1 MQTFWQD
8 LRYGARMLMKQPGF
22 TLIAVLT
29 LSLGIGANTA
39 IFSVVN
45 AVLLKPLPVTKPEE
59 LVTLYTSD
67 FSGQPYGA
75 SSYPDYLDFRAR
87 ADVLEGLLAYWG
99 QSVMPVPKGANAREA
114 QEPLQAEIVSG
125 NYFAVLGVAPVR
137 GRAFL
142 SEEDSASGAHPVAL
156 LSYDCWQRRFGGD
169 ANLIGQSILLNN
181 QSYTVIGIAPPAFT
195 GLTRGVPTDVW
206 LPMAMTPRLV
216 SSEDMLN
223 TRGARTMSLLG
234 RLKPGVS
241 LAQARAQF
249 SLIAQQQRAA
259 YPQHWTNLQGQT
271 RSLTVLPES
280 EARIPP
286 QARNQALGVAG
297 LILAVVGLV
306 LAVACANLVGML
318 LARATTRRKE
328 IAVRLALGA
337 TRRQLIRLLMSESLL
352 LAGLG
357 GALGLLVA
365 WWTTDLLKSFLPP
378 LGLNFNPDATVLLFT
393 LVVALVTS
401 LAFGLAPAMQATKLD
416 LVGALKDESGTLR
429 YRRSRLR
436 SGLVMAQ
443 IAVSVLL
450 LIGAGLL
457 LRSLLKA
464 SAIDTG
470 FNQQNLLLLDVQLQD
485 TPQAQGFELFRQ
497 MQERLRAL
505 PGVRTV
511 SLVDQAGLDFDGLR
525 RSVTIEGYQP
535 RSGEDMELYSNS
547 VGPRYFQTMEIPLLR
562 GRDFSEQDRAGA
574 PGVVIINEALA
585 RRYFPG
591 QEALG
596 KRLSVTGAAGPWL
609 EIIGIARDGKYIS
622 LFEQPQPFFSLP
634 FMQHYQDG
642 GTLLVRTES
651 DPRHLLETAR
661 SEVLALDQNLHIWNV
676 TTMTEHLGLALL
688 PLRIGSLAAAIFG
701 LVALLLASLGV
712 YGVVAYFVGLQQRE
726 IGVRLALGAR
736 PGDILKLVLRQG
748 LSITLSGIALGLL
761 ASFALTRVLASFLYG
776 VSALDL
782 LTFVG
787 VAALLA
793 GVALVACWIPARRA
807 TKVDPMIALRC
818 E

>member
-1 MQTFWQD
+1 MQTLWQD
-8 LRYGARMLMKQPGF
+8 LRYGARMLLKQPGF

-29 LSLGIGANTA
+29 LGLGIGANTA

-87 ADVLEGLLAYWG
+87 ADVLDGLLAYWG
-99 QSVMPVPKGANAREA
+99 QSVMPGAVREA
-114 QEPLQAEIVSG
+114 QQPLRAEIVSG

-142 SEEDSASGAHPVAL
+142 PEEDSAAGAQPVAL
-156 LSYDCWQRRFGGD
+156 LSYDCWQRRFGAD
-169 ANLIGQSILLNN
+169 ANLIGQAILLNN
-181 QSYTVIGIAPPAFT
+181 QSYTVIGVAPPAFS
-195 GLTRGVPTDVW
+195 GLTRGMPTDVW
-206 LPMAMTPRLV
+206 LPMALTPRLV
-216 SSEDMLN
+216 ASDDMLN
-223 TRGARTMSLLG
+223 NRGARTMSLMG
-234 RLKPGVS
+234 RLKAGVS

-249 SLIAQQQRAA
+249 ALLAQQQRAA
-259 YPQHWTNLQGQT
+259 YPQHWTNLQGQA

-280 EARIPP
+280 QSRIPP

-297 LILAVVGLV
+297 LVLAVVGLV
-306 LAVACANLVGML
+306 LAVACANLAGML
-318 LARATTRRKE
+318 LARAVARRKE

-337 TRRQLIRLLMSESLL
+337 TRRQLIRFLMSESLL
-352 LAGLG
+352 LAASG

-365 WWTTDLLKSFLPP
+365 WWTTDLLSGLLPP
-378 LGLNFNPDATVLLFT
+378 LGLNFNPDAAVLLFT
-393 LVVALVTS
+393 LAVALVTS
-401 LAFGLAPAMQATKLD
+401 LAFGLAPAWQATKLD
-416 LVGALKDESGTLR
+416 LVGALKDESGTFR

-450 LIGAGLL
+450 LIGAGLF

-485 TPQAQGFELFRQ
+485 TPQAQGIEMFRQ
-497 MQERLRAL
+497 MQERLKAL
-505 PGVRTV
+505 PGVRAV
-511 SLVDQAGLDFDGLR
+511 SLVDQTGLDFDGYR

-535 RSGEDMELYSNS
+535 RPGEDRELYSNK
-547 VGPRYFQTMEIPLLR
+547 VGPRYFQTMEMPLLR
-562 GRDFSEQDRAGA
+562 GRDFNEQDRVGA
-574 PGVVIINEALA
+574 PDVVIINEALA

-596 KRLSVTGAAGPWL
+596 KRLSLSGAAGPWL

-634 FMQHYQDG
+634 FQQHYQEG
-642 GTLLVRTES
+642 ATLLVRTEN
-651 DPRHLLETAR
+651 DPRLLLETAR
-661 SEVLALDQNLHIWNV
+661 SELLALDRNLRIWNA
-676 TTMTEHLGLALL
+676 TTMTEHLSLALL

-701 LVALLLASLGV
+701 LLALLLASLGI

-736 PGDILKLVLRQG
+736 RGDILKLVLRQG
-748 LSITLSGIALGLL
+748 LSLTLSGIALGLL

-776 VSALDL
+776 VSVLDL
-782 LTFVG
+782 LTFAV
-787 VAALLA
+787 VSLLLA
-793 GVALVACWIPARRA
+793 AVALAASWIPARRA
-807 TKVDPMIALRC
+807 TKVDPLVALRC